1 MNTLKSTK
9 ILVAI
14 FMVAAIFAGC
24 DTLEFEE
31 PDKTYQGDVLV
42 KFNTTELTLFAEED
56 EDLQTVGISALR
68 PASESRTYSFTVVD
82 SLTTAEEGV
91 DYLLDSNTFTI
102 EANEVLG
109 EIPITLIKEN
119 LNDSPTLHLQITANE
134 AASYNTSMDITLSP
148 FFPFERDNFLGDW
161 ELVYPWFYG
170 PDPVALTAIEGSSDN
185 SIIVVGMIDGT
196 DIEIFLDDSDKANF
210 TSEIPVTAAAWQH
223 PQGPVS
229 VEASGSFYAEVG
241 AERIQM
247 SMAHFIPGVGN
258 FGAATPFTLS
268 RP

>member
-9 ILVAI
+9 LLVAI
-14 FMVAAIFAGC
+14 FMIAAIFAGC
-24 DTLEFEE
+24 DTLDFEE

-42 KFNTTELTLFAEED
+42 KFNSTEVTLFAEED
-56 EDLQTVGISALR
+56 EDLQTVGVSALR
-68 PASESRTYSFTVVD
+68 PVSESRTYSFTVVD

-91 DYLLDSNTFTI
+91 DYILDSNTFTI

-109 EIPITLIKEN
+109 SIPITLVKEN
-119 LNDSPTLHLQITANE
+119 LNDSPTLHLQITADE

-161 ELVYPWFYG
+161 QLVYPWFYG
-170 PDPVALTAIEGSSDN
+170 PDPVAFTAIEGSADN

-223 PQGPVS
+223 PAGPVS

-247 SMAHFIPGVGN
+247 SMFHFIPGVGN